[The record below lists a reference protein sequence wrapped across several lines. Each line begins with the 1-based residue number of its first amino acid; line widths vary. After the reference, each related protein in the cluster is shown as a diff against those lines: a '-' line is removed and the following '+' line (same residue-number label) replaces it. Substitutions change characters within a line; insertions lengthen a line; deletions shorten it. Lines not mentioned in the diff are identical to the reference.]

1 MGGTTM
7 THLPLL
13 TVIGAAAVD
22 SINPC
27 AIGVLVFLLTFLF
40 SMKDKR
46 RKVVAIGLTYIAMVY
61 LSYFAA
67 GLGLIRVLSGFTFLQ
82 YVYKATAII
91 LIIGGLID
99 IKDALT
105 KSKKPLL
112 AIPQS
117 ASPIIKK
124 YIYQASVPAAIV
136 LGILVSLFEL
146 PCTGGVYIAI
156 LSMISKQG
164 FTGEG
169 VWLLALYNVIFVL
182 PLLIILLLVTRG
194 LSHKKVDEWRK
205 GNKHGMRLVIGV
217 AMIILAILMLSD
229 LI

>member
-1 MGGTTM
+1 MNSI
-7 THLPLL
+7 PLL
-13 TVIGAAAVD
+13 TVIGAAAID

-40 SMKDKR
+40 SMKGDR
-46 RKVVAIGLTYIAMVY
+46 RKIIAIGLTYIAMVY
-61 LSYFAA
+61 ISYFAA
-67 GLGLIRVLSGFTFLQ
+67 GLGLIKVLSGFTFLQ
-82 YVYKATAII
+82 YVYKATAVV

-99 IKDALT
+99 IKDAVM
-105 KSKKPLL
+105 KSDKPLL
-112 AIPQS
+112 AIPKS

-124 YIYQASVPAAIV
+124 YIYRASIPAAIT
-136 LGILVSLFEL
+136 LGVLVSLFEL

-169 VWLLALYNVIFVL
+169 VWMLALYNLIFVL
-182 PLLIILLLVTRG
+182 PLLIILVLVTRG
-194 LSHKKVDEWRK
+194 LSHTRVDEWRK
-205 GNKHGMRLVIGV
+205 GNKHAMRLIIGI
-217 AMIILAILMLSD
+217 AMIVLAVMMLSD